1 MVWVLAM
8 WLDFEWAVGAFDG
21 KSPPATCWAAISAHY
36 CINVEP
42 YHIIHAVCPR
52 MCWLLC
58 QILVFAIRLDS
69 TKNPA
74 PSAEVV
80 FPNLNNP
87 PCILLPMSLAMQ
99 SHHTKRKR
107 FRCFLLHCLNC
118 VLYQPV
124 AKKWKTNGGII
135 MLRPNFL
142 FLYLLL
148 IVALF
153 LLLSIDMIHCCV
165 PHLLVLVCCMWWWG
179 GGAERELK
187 RNSKQMGVAW
197 KWSTPIYYY
206 FICCWLLHCFSSCQL
221 IRSIVVCPT
230 SWLYF
235 VVWYDGV
242 AAQDK
247 NWREGRRVG
256 RRSTNG
262 GRLRWRSAECL
273 PCPRPRATNRTTN
286 LRDPPHYQLIVVF

>member
-1 MVWVLAM
+1 MVWVLVM

-124 AKKWKTNGGII
+124 AKKWNTNGGII

-148 IVALF
+148 IVVLF

-197 KWSTPIYYY
+197 KWSAPIYYY

-230 SWLYF
+230 SIAPVISSKIVLTIFSTPRWKRCGF
-235 VVWYDGV
+235 SSAIFCISSDRIIGV
-242 AAQDK
+242 NPPK
-247 NWREGRRVG
+247 VFSSNC
-256 RRSTNG
+256 STY
-262 GRLRWRSAECL
+262 S
-273 PCPRPRATNRTTN
+273 RAPENYRG
-286 LRDPPHYQLIVVF
+286 